1 MTNKELLDR
10 LGYMEWDDFEVK
22 EASGGLPKSVWE
34 TVSAFSNTAG
44 GWIMLGIKE
53 TKVNGVSTYE
63 ISGIENAEKIEQDMI
78 NTLRSVSKFNVPIL
92 ATAQLFDFDGK
103 TVLAFHIPAS
113 ANKPVYYGNNL
124 NNTFVRIGSGDQ
136 RATDIEIDILMREK
150 TFGMKSE
157 MEVDGTGF
165 GDLNTQSLRTY
176 RRRIKDYNPDF
187 RYNDLDDEQ
196 FCMKTGIISG
206 GRLTYGGLLM
216 LGKGEVV
223 RTYVPHFWIDYIEIP
238 GTTYSDADCRYTY
251 RMPDQENI
259 WEYFKVLLQ
268 RLRLY
273 VDNPFMAGPDG
284 FSPEDNSQ
292 LYCLREGLVNL
303 LAHAD
308 YFSPMHSTIRVF
320 NNRIEFQNPGR
331 FAVHISDKPGKVKSV
346 PRNPNIIAFFRFARQ
361 GENAGYGI
369 DKIMRWT
376 NLTGLE
382 VDFDSDITSS
392 TVTYPLPSQKG
403 GQTGGQIIKSKSG
416 QIENEYTNQI
426 TDIPKDNV
434 VLTTSKSG
442 QTCTHKSGQTCTH
455 KSGQTTDSPR
465 GYKTGEESRSKIV
478 EAMRNNPEISR
489 RELSKTLGI
498 SPSAIQKHIENLKE
512 AEVIIRLGSN
522 RKGLWKVLK

>member
-1 MTNKELLDR
+1 MCKFAYKSVEDMTKDELLRR
-10 LGYMEWDDFEVK
+10 LNDIEWDDFEVK
-22 EASGGLPKSVWE
+22 EATGGLPKSMWE

-44 GWIMLGIKE
+44 GWIILGVKE
-53 TKVNGVSTYE
+53 VKVKSVSTYE
-63 ISGIENAEKIEQDMI
+63 IIGIEKPEKMEQDVI
-78 NTLRSVSKFNVPIL
+78 SVLRSVSKFNVPIL
-92 ATAQLFDFDGK
+92 ATAHLFYVEDK
-103 TVLAFHIPAS
+103 PILAFHIPVS
-113 ANKPVYYGNNL
+113 ANKPVYFGNNL
-124 NNTFVRIGSGDQ
+124 NNTFIRVGSGDQ
-136 RATDIEIDILMREK
+136 RATDIEIEILMREK

-165 GDLNTQSLRTY
+165 GDINTQSLQTY

-196 FCMKTGIISG
+196 FCVKTGILSRG
-206 GRLTYGGLLM
+206 KLTYGGLLM
-216 LGKGEVV
+216 LGKGETVQQ
-223 RTYVPHFWIDYIEIP
+223 YVPHFWIDYIEIP

-251 RMPDQENI
+251 RMPEQENI

-320 NNRIEFQNPGR
+320 NDRIEFQNPGR
-331 FAVHISDKPGKVKSV
+331 FAVRISDKPGKVKSV

-376 NLTGLE
+376 KLTGLDVE
-382 VDFDSDITSS
+382 FESDITSS
-392 TVTYPLPSQKG
+392 TVTYPRSGLKSGQNG
-403 GQTGGQIIKSKSG
+403 GQINTVESGCSTDLQNDGNTPSGQNPVVRTGGQKQGDETRAKII
-416 QIENEYTNQI
+416 
-426 TDIPKDNV
+426 
-434 VLTTSKSG
+434 
-442 QTCTHKSGQTCTH
+442 
-455 KSGQTTDSPR
+455 
-465 GYKTGEESRSKIV
+465 
-478 EAMRNNPEISR
+478 EAMRRKPDISR
-489 RELSKTLGI
+489 RELTEILGI
-498 SPSAIQKHIENLKE
+498 SPSAIQKHIEYLKKSE
-512 AEVIIRLGSN
+512 IIVRLGSD

>member
-1 MTNKELLDR
+1 MTKEELLNR
-10 LGYMEWDDFEVK
+10 LKDIEWDDFEVK
-22 EASGGLPKSVWE
+22 EASGGIPKSMWE

-44 GWIMLGIKE
+44 GWIILGIKE
-53 TKVNGVSTYE
+53 TKVRSVSAYE
-63 ISGIENAEKIEQDMI
+63 ITGVEKAEKMEQDI
-78 NTLRSVSKFNVPIL
+78 ISTLRSVSKFNVPIL
-92 ATAQLFDFDGK
+92 ASAQLLYFDSNA
-103 TVLAFHIPAS
+103 VLAFHIPVS
-113 ANKPVYYGNNL
+113 ANKPVYFGNNL

-157 MEVDGTGF
+157 MEVEGTGF
-165 GDLNTQSLRTY
+165 NDLNTQSLHTY

-196 FCMKTGIISG
+196 FCLRTGIISRG
-206 GRLTYGGLLM
+206 KLTYGGLLM
-216 LGKGEVV
+216 LGKGEIVQKF
-223 RTYVPHFWIDYIEIP
+223 VPHFWIDYIEIP

-251 RMPDQENI
+251 RMPEQENI

-320 NNRIEFQNPGR
+320 NDRIEFQNPGR
-331 FAVHISDKPGKVKSV
+331 FAVRISDKPGKVKSV
-346 PRNPNIIAFFRFARQ
+346 PRNPNIIALFRFARQ

-376 NLTGLE
+376 KLTGLE

-392 TVTYPLPSQKG
+392 TVTYPLPVFKS
-403 GQTGGQIIKSKSG
+403 GQINSAKSGQININHLSPNIDMIQDGIGISNSKSG
-416 QIENEYTNQI
+416 QINVHNSGQNTNM
-426 TDIPKDNV
+426 PKGY
-434 VLTTSKSG
+434 KSG
-442 QTCTHKSGQTCTH
+442 
-455 KSGQTTDSPR
+455 D
-465 GYKTGEESRSKIV
+465 ESRAKIV

-489 RELSKTLGI
+489 KELSNLLGI
-498 SPSAIQKHIENLKE
+498 SPSAIQRHIEFLKE
-512 AEVIIRLGSN
+512 AGIIIRLGSD
-522 RKGLWKVLK
+522 RKGLWKVLN

>member
-1 MTNKELLDR
+1 MTKEELLNR
-10 LGYMEWDDFEVK
+10 LNDIEWDDFEVK
-22 EASGGLPKSVWE
+22 EASGGIPKSMWE

-44 GWIMLGIKE
+44 GWIILGIKE
-53 TKVNGVSTYE
+53 TKVKSVSAYE
-63 ISGIENAEKIEQDMI
+63 ITGVEKAEKMEQDI
-78 NTLRSVSKFNVPIL
+78 ISTLRSVSKFNVPIL
-92 ATAQLFDFDGK
+92 ATAQLLYFDCNA
-103 TVLAFHIPAS
+103 VLAFHIPVS
-113 ANKPVYYGNNL
+113 ANKPVYFGNNL

-157 MEVDGTGF
+157 MEVEGTAF
-165 GDLNTQSLRTY
+165 NDLNTQSLQTY

-196 FCMKTGIISG
+196 FSLRTGIISRG
-206 GRLTYGGLLM
+206 KLTYGGLLM
-216 LGKGEVV
+216 LGKGEIIQKF
-223 RTYVPHFWIDYIEIP
+223 VPHFWIDYIEIP

-251 RMPDQENI
+251 RMPEQENI

-320 NNRIEFQNPGR
+320 NDRIEFQNPGR
-331 FAVHISDKPGKVKSV
+331 FAVRISDKPGKVKSV
-346 PRNPNIIAFFRFARQ
+346 PRNPNIIALFRFARQ

-376 NLTGLE
+376 KLTGLE

-392 TVTYPLPSQKG
+392 TVTYPLPVFKS
-403 GQTGGQIIKSKSG
+403 GQINSAKSGQIDINHLSQNIDMMQDGIDIHNSKSG
-416 QIENEYTNQI
+416 QIKVPNSGQNTNM
-426 TDIPKDNV
+426 PKGY
-434 VLTTSKSG
+434 KSG
-442 QTCTHKSGQTCTH
+442 
-455 KSGQTTDSPR
+455 D
-465 GYKTGEESRSKIV
+465 ESRAKIV

-489 RELSKTLGI
+489 KELSNLLGI
-498 SPSAIQKHIENLKE
+498 SPSAIQRHIEFLKE
-512 AEVIIRLGSN
+512 AGIIIRLGSD
-522 RKGLWKVLK
+522 RKGLWKVLN

>member
-1 MTNKELLDR
+1 M
-10 LGYMEWDDFEVK
+10 
-22 EASGGLPKSVWE
+22 
-34 TVSAFSNTAG
+34 
-44 GWIMLGIKE
+44 
-53 TKVNGVSTYE
+53 
-63 ISGIENAEKIEQDMI
+63 EQDII
-78 NTLRSVSKFNVPIL
+78 NTLRSVYKFNVPIL
-92 ATAQLFDFDGK
+92 ATAQFLDFDGK
-103 TVLAFHIPAS
+103 AVLAFHIPVS
-113 ANKPVYYGNNL
+113 ANKPVYFGNNL
-124 NNTFVRIGSGDQ
+124 NNTFVRVGSGDQ

-165 GDLNTQSLRTY
+165 GDLNTQSLQTY

-196 FCMKTGIISG
+196 FCIKTGIISRG
-206 GRLTYGGLLM
+206 KLTYGGLLM
-216 LGKGEVV
+216 LGKGEIVQE
-223 RTYVPHFWIDYIEIP
+223 YIPHFWIDYIEIP

-251 RMPDQENI
+251 RMPEQENI

-320 NNRIEFQNPGR
+320 NDRIEFQNPGR
-331 FAVHISDKPGKVKSV
+331 FAVRISDKPGKVKSV
-346 PRNPNIIAFFRFARQ
+346 PRNPNIIAFFRYARQ

-376 NLTGLE
+376 KLTGLE
-382 VDFDSDITSS
+382 VDFESDITSS

-403 GQTGGQIIKSKSG
+403 GQKGGQINIDNENISADNQCNTHSKGGQKEVVRNSG
-416 QIENEYTNQI
+416 QNQ
-426 TDIPKDNV
+426 
-434 VLTTSKSG
+434 
-442 QTCTHKSGQTCTH
+442 
-455 KSGQTTDSPR
+455 
-465 GYKTGEESRSKIV
+465 GEETRARIV
-478 EAMRNNPEISR
+478 EAMRKKPEISR
-489 RELSKTLGI
+489 RELADIIGI
-498 SPSAIQKHIENLKE
+498 SPSAIQKHIEHLKE
-512 AEVIIRLGSN
+512 TEIIIRLGSD

>member
-1 MTNKELLDR
+1 MTKEELLTR
-10 LGYMEWDDFEVK
+10 LKDIEWDDFEVK
-22 EASGGLPKSVWE
+22 EASGGIPKSMWE

-44 GWIMLGIKE
+44 GWIILGVSE
-53 TKVNGVSTYE
+53 TKVKSVSTYE
-63 ISGIENAEKIEQDMI
+63 IIGIEKAEKTEQDI
-78 NTLRSVSKFNVPIL
+78 ISTLRSVSKFNVPIL
-92 ATAQLFDFDGK
+92 ATAQLLDFDGK
-103 TVLAFHIPAS
+103 SVLAFHIPVS
-113 ANKPVYYGNNL
+113 ANKPVYFGNNL

-165 GDLNTQSLRTY
+165 NDLNSQSLQTY

-196 FCMKTGIISG
+196 FCIKTGIIS
-206 GRLTYGGLLM
+206 RDKLTYGGLLM
-216 LGKGEVV
+216 LGKGDMVQK
-223 RTYVPHFWIDYIEIP
+223 YVPHFWIDYIEIP

-251 RMPDQENI
+251 RMPEQENI

-320 NNRIEFQNPGR
+320 NDRIEFQNPGR
-331 FAVHISDKPGKVKSV
+331 FAVRISDKPGKVKSV
-346 PRNPNIIAFFRFARQ
+346 PRNPNIIALFRFARQ

-376 NLTGLE
+376 KLTGLE
-382 VDFDSDITSS
+382 VDFESDITSS
-392 TVTYPLPSQKG
+392 TVTYPLPLLKS
-403 GQTGGQIIKSKSG
+403 GQINSPKSGQISIEYLDQNVDMARDSIANAISKSG
-416 QIENEYTNQI
+416 QINA
-426 TDIPKDNV
+426 
-434 VLTTSKSG
+434 SKSG
-442 QTCTHKSGQTCTH
+442 QNI
-455 KSGQTTDSPR
+455 DIPR
-465 GYKTGEESRSKIV
+465 GYKSGDESRMKIV

-489 RELSKTLGI
+489 RELSKLLGI
-498 SPSAIQKHIENLKE
+498 SPSAIQRHIEFLKDTGI
-512 AEVIIRLGSN
+512 IIRLGSD
-522 RKGLWKVLK
+522 RKGLWRVLK

>member
-1 MTNKELLDR
+1 MTKEELLNR
-10 LGYMEWDDFEVK
+10 LNDIEWDDFEVK
-22 EASGGLPKSVWE
+22 EASGGIPKSMWE

-44 GWIMLGIKE
+44 GWIILGIKE
-53 TKVNGVSTYE
+53 TKVKSVSAYE
-63 ISGIENAEKIEQDMI
+63 ITGVEKAEKMEQDI
-78 NTLRSVSKFNVPIL
+78 ISTLRSVSKFNVPIL
-92 ATAQLFDFDGK
+92 ATAQLLYFDRNA
-103 TVLAFHIPAS
+103 VLAFHIPVS
-113 ANKPVYYGNNL
+113 ANKPVYFGNNL

-157 MEVDGTGF
+157 MEVEGTAF
-165 GDLNTQSLRTY
+165 NDLNTQSLQTY

-196 FCMKTGIISG
+196 FCLRTGIISRG
-206 GRLTYGGLLM
+206 KLTYGGLLM
-216 LGKGEVV
+216 LGKGEIVQKF
-223 RTYVPHFWIDYIEIP
+223 VPHFWIDYIEIP

-251 RMPDQENI
+251 RMPEQENI

-292 LYCLREGLVNL
+292 LYCLREGLINL

-320 NNRIEFQNPGR
+320 NDRIEFQNPGR
-331 FAVHISDKPGKVKSV
+331 FAVRISDKPGKVKSV
-346 PRNPNIIAFFRFARQ
+346 PRNPNIIALFRFARQ

-376 NLTGLE
+376 KLTGLE

-392 TVTYPLPSQKG
+392 TVTYPLPVFKS
-403 GQTGGQIIKSKSG
+403 GQINSAKSGQININHLSQNIDMMQDGIDIYNSKSG
-416 QIENEYTNQI
+416 QINVPNSGQNTNM
-426 TDIPKDNV
+426 PKGY
-434 VLTTSKSG
+434 KSG
-442 QTCTHKSGQTCTH
+442 
-455 KSGQTTDSPR
+455 D
-465 GYKTGEESRSKIV
+465 ESRTKIV

-489 RELSKTLGI
+489 KDLSNLLGI
-498 SPSAIQKHIENLKE
+498 SPSAIQRHIEFLKE
-512 AEVIIRLGSN
+512 AGIIIRLGSD
-522 RKGLWKVLK
+522 RKGLWKVLN

>member
-1 MTNKELLDR
+1 MTKEELLDR
-10 LGYMEWDDFEVK
+10 LNDIEWDDFEVK
-22 EASGGLPKSVWE
+22 EASGGLPKSMWE

-44 GWIMLGIKE
+44 GWIVLGVKE
-53 TKVNGVSTYE
+53 TKVKSVSTYE
-63 ISGIENAEKIEQDMI
+63 ITGIEKAEKMEQDI
-78 NTLRSVSKFNVPIL
+78 ISTLRSVSKFNVPIL
-92 ATAQLFDFDGK
+92 ATARKFDFEGRSILCFY
-103 TVLAFHIPAS
+103 VPVS
-113 ANKPVYYGNNL
+113 ANKPVYFGNNL
-124 NNTFVRIGSGDQ
+124 NNTYIRVGSGDQ

-165 GDLNTQSLRTY
+165 ADLNIQSLQTY
-176 RRRIKDYNPDF
+176 RRRVRDFNPDF

-196 FCMKTGIISG
+196 FCIKTGIISR

-216 LGKGEVV
+216 LGKGDTVQKF
-223 RTYVPHFWIDYIEIP
+223 VPHFWIDYIEIP

-251 RMPDQENI
+251 RMPEQENI

-320 NNRIEFQNPGR
+320 NDRIEFQNPGR
-331 FAVHISDKPGKVKSV
+331 FAVRISDKPGKVKSV

-376 NLTGLE
+376 KLTGLE
-382 VDFDSDITSS
+382 VDFESDITSS
-392 TVTYPLPSQKG
+392 TVTYPLPLLKSGQKG
-403 GQTGGQIIKSKSG
+403 GQINSPKSGQIDDGEFRQVAETLKNDTLTDVSKSG
-416 QIENEYTNQI
+416 QII
-426 TDIPKDNV
+426 S
-434 VLTTSKSG
+434 SKSG
-442 QTCTHKSGQTCTH
+442 QITYLPKGYKSG
-455 KSGQTTDSPR
+455 D
-465 GYKTGEESRSKIV
+465 ESRSKIV

-489 RELSKTLGI
+489 KELSKLLSM
-498 SPSAIQKHIENLKE
+498 SPSAIQRHIEFLKE
-512 AEVIIRLGSN
+512 SEIIIRLGSD